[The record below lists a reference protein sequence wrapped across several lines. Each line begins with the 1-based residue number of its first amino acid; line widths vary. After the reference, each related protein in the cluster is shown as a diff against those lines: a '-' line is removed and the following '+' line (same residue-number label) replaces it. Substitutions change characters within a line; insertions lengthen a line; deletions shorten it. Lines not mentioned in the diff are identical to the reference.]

1 MNRPGASIT
10 ATRLTAVSPERQAF
24 LLLRTVFTVA
34 PVLFGLDKFANV
46 LTDWEQYLA
55 PWINHLVPGSAHTA
69 MLAVGVVEVVAGL
82 AVALQPRFGAYLVAA
97 WLLGIIVDLL
107 TLGGYDDVAL
117 RDFGLMIAAL
127 ALGRLAASPAARS
140 ADTGGVAHEAVAT
153 R

>member
-1 MNRPGASIT
+1 MNRPGASTT

-34 PVLFGLDKFANV
+34 PVVFGLDKFANV

-82 AVALQPRFGAYLVAA
+82 AVALRPRFGAYLVAA

-107 TLGGYDDVAL
+107 TLGSYYDVAL
-117 RDFGLMIAAL
+117 RDVGLLVAAL

-140 ADTGGVAHEAVAT
+140 ADTGVVHESVAT